1 MLSRLTLLG
10 PVSLSG
16 PGRQSMR
23 RASQQR
29 RIALLSVLASSPG
42 GSIGRDR
49 AVGLLWP
56 ERDERS
62 ARHLLAD
69 SLYVLRRTLG
79 DGAITASREMLRIS
93 PDHLWIDVVEFR
105 KALNEERWVDALAL
119 YRGDFLD
126 GFNLRNA
133 PDFDQ
138 WALIERTRLR
148 TSATRAA
155 SVLAGSLQR
164 AGRIAEAIPIAERR
178 LELAAHDEG
187 ALRDLVRLHVAAGN
201 RARGASIA
209 RGFIERLALE
219 LGISPSPE
227 TMSLV
232 HETRVD
238 GHAEPIVIIA
248 RREPTRHRMRESDTV
263 TSSLIARGRHHWNQR
278 TAASVG
284 RALGYFTR
292 AAERDDRC
300 VDAWCGITDCWI
312 VMGARGYAP
321 LDDAIRRAETS
332 AERARTIDDTLSGV
346 HMSIG
351 GVQIL
356 RRRWREAETALRSA
370 IRLDPANATA
380 HHWLALT
387 LLTGFGHR
395 DAAIREQTISVQ
407 LNPVGSMQV
416 GALAWQRYLRGEY
429 ELARSDM
436 LPATELNPDFD
447 EGYTGLARIAAR
459 LGDDATMA
467 RAVADGL
474 ARRGDLRGDLL
485 AEQASGL
492 AVLGDA
498 RGARRLLGEASAH
511 GAMPLNLALT
521 WAALGH
527 ADRAFHFLERDTFL
541 IYWAPQAL
549 WWDPRLDGIRD
560 DARFRPIRARVERTW
575 LPAWS

>member
-10 PVSLSG
+10 PVSLGG
-16 PGRQSMR
+16 PEVPLLG

-29 RIALLSVLASSPG
+29 RIALLSVLASSHG

-49 AVGLLWP
+49 VVGLLWP
-56 ERDERS
+56 EREEAS

-79 DGAITASREMLRIS
+79 DGAITASSDVLRIS

-105 KALNEERWVDALAL
+105 KAVNEERWVDALAL

-138 WALIERTRLR
+138 WAEIERGRLR

-155 SVLAGSLQR
+155 SALADALQR

-187 ALRDLVRLHVAAGN
+187 ALRDLVRLHLAAGN
-201 RARGASIA
+201 RARGAAIT
-209 RGFIERLALE
+209 RGFVERLALE

-227 TMSLV
+227 TMTLV
-232 HETRVD
+232 RETRVD
-238 GHAEPIVIIA
+238 APIVA
-248 RREPTRHRMRESDTV
+248 RREPAPHRIRESDTV

-278 TAASVG
+278 TAVSVQ

-292 AAERDDRC
+292 AAERDDRS
-300 VDAWCGITDCWI
+300 VDAWCGITDCWT

-321 LDDAIRRAETS
+321 LDDAIRRAEAS
-332 AERARTIDDTLSGV
+332 AERARRIDDALPDV
-346 HMSIG
+346 YRSIG

-356 RRRWREAETALRSA
+356 RRRWHEAEMALRSA
-370 IRLDPANATA
+370 IRLDPGNATA
-380 HHWLALT
+380 RHWLALT
-387 LLTGFGHR
+387 LLTGFGNR

-407 LNPVGSMQV
+407 LDPVGSMPV
-416 GALAWQRYLRGEY
+416 GALGWQRYLRGEY

-447 EGYTGLARIAAR
+447 EGHTGLARIAAR

-467 RAVADGL
+467 KAIADGL

-498 RGARRLLGEASAH
+498 CGARRLLGEASAH
-511 GAMPLNLALT
+511 GAMPLNLALG
-521 WAALGH
+521 WATLGH
-527 ADRAFHFLERDTFL
+527 ADRAFHYLEHDAFL
-541 IYWAPQAL
+541 IYWTPQAL

-560 DARFRPIRARVERTW
+560 DGRFRRVRSRVERLW

>member
-1 MLSRLTLLG
+1 
-10 PVSLSG
+10 
-16 PGRQSMR
+16 MR

-49 AVGLLWP
+49 VVGLLWP
-56 ERDERS
+56 ERDERT

-79 DGAITASREMLRIS
+79 DGAITASSEMLRIS
-93 PDHLWIDVVEFR
+93 PDHVWIDVVEFR
-105 KALNEERWVDALAL
+105 KALHEERWIDALAL

-138 WALIERTRLR
+138 WALIERNRLR
-148 TSATRAA
+148 TSASRAA
-155 SVLAGSLQR
+155 SVLADSLQR
-164 AGRIAEAIPIAERR
+164 AGRVAEAIPIAERR

-187 ALRDLVRLHVAAGN
+187 ALRDLVRLHVATGN

-209 RGFIERLALE
+209 RGFVERLALE

-227 TMSLV
+227 TMRLV
-232 HETRVD
+232 QETRVESN
-238 GHAEPIVIIA
+238 AEPIVVIA
-248 RREPTRHRMRESDTV
+248 RREQARHRVRESDTV

-300 VDAWCGITDCWI
+300 VDAWCGITDCWT
-312 VMGARGYAP
+312 VMGGRGYAP
-321 LDDAIRRAETS
+321 LDVAIRRAQAT
-332 AERARTIDDTLSGV
+332 AERARILDDTVSDV
-346 HMSIG
+346 HMSVG
-351 GVQIL
+351 GIQIL
-356 RRRWREAETALRSA
+356 RRRWREAEVARRSA
-370 IRLDPANATA
+370 ISIDPGNVTA

-387 LLTGFGHR
+387 LLTGFGDR
-395 DAAIREQTISVQ
+395 EAAIREQTVSVQ

-416 GALAWQRYLRGEY
+416 GALGWQRYLRGEY

-447 EGYTGLARIAAR
+447 EGHAGLARIAAR

-467 RAVADGL
+467 RAIEDGMT
-474 ARRGDLRGDLL
+474 RRGDLRGDLL

-498 RGARRLLGEASAH
+498 RGARRLLGEANAH
-511 GAMPLNLALT
+511 GAMPLNLALA
-521 WAALGH
+521 WAALGN
-527 ADRAFHFLERDTFL
+527 ADRAFHFLERDAFL
-541 IYWAPQAL
+541 IYWTPQAL

-560 DARFRPIRARVERTW
+560 DARFRGIRGRVERLW
-575 LPAWS
+575 SPAWS

>member
-1 MLSRLTLLG
+1 
-10 PVSLSG
+10 
-16 PGRQSMR
+16 MR

-49 AVGLLWP
+49 VVGLLWP
-56 ERDERS
+56 ERDERT

-79 DGAITASREMLRIS
+79 DGAITASSEMLRVS
-93 PDHLWIDVVEFR
+93 PDHVWIDVVEFR
-105 KALNEERWVDALAL
+105 KALHEERWVDALAL

-133 PDFDQ
+133 SDFDQ
-138 WALIERTRLR
+138 WALIERNRLR
-148 TSATRAA
+148 TSASRAA
-155 SVLAGSLQR
+155 SVLADSLQR
-164 AGRIAEAIPIAERR
+164 AGRVAEAIPIAERR

-187 ALRDLVRLHVAAGN
+187 ALRDLVRLHVATGN

-209 RGFIERLALE
+209 RGFVERLALE

-227 TMSLV
+227 TMRLV
-232 HETRVD
+232 QETRVESN
-238 GHAEPIVIIA
+238 AEPIVVIA
-248 RREPTRHRMRESDTV
+248 RREQARHRVRESDTV

-300 VDAWCGITDCWI
+300 VDAWCGITDCWT
-312 VMGARGYAP
+312 VMGGRGYAP
-321 LDDAIRRAETS
+321 LDVAIRRAQAT
-332 AERARTIDDTLSGV
+332 AERARILDDTVSDV
-346 HMSIG
+346 HMSVG
-351 GVQIL
+351 GIQIL
-356 RRRWREAETALRSA
+356 RRRWREAEVALRSA
-370 IRLDPANATA
+370 IRIDPGNVTA

-387 LLTGFGHR
+387 LLTGFGDR
-395 DAAIREQTISVQ
+395 EAAIREQTVSVQ

-416 GALAWQRYLRGEY
+416 GALGWQRYLRGEY

-447 EGYTGLARIAAR
+447 EGHAGLARIAAR

-467 RAVADGL
+467 RAIEDGMT
-474 ARRGDLRGDLL
+474 RRGDLRGDLL

-498 RGARRLLGEASAH
+498 RGARRLLGEANAH
-511 GAMPLNLALT
+511 GAMPLNLALA
-521 WAALGH
+521 WAALGN
-527 ADRAFHFLERDTFL
+527 ADRAFHFLERDAFL
-541 IYWAPQAL
+541 IYWTPQAL

-560 DARFRPIRARVERTW
+560 DPRFRGIRGRVERLW
-575 LPAWS
+575 SPAWS